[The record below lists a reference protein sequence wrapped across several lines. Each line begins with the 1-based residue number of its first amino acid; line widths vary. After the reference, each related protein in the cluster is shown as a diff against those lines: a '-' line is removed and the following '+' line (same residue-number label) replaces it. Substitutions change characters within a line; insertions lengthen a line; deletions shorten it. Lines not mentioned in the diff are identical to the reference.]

1 MMLDEWWIEEL
12 REQVSKEIVYAQL
25 LDEMEMV
32 NDRLSAMRQ
41 DLQPKQRDVLD
52 AYIELR
58 KKMEVSVTYTAY
70 RIGIDHGRKRK

>member
-1 MMLDEWWIEEL
+1 MLDELWVEEL

-25 LDEMEMV
+25 LEKMDTV
-32 NDRLSAMRQ
+32 NDRFSAMRQ
-41 DLQPKQRDVLD
+41 ALQSEQREVLD